1 MSIFSQKRGGKLTGW
16 FIVEVTRNGKRYHH
30 ETTDYHEA
38 RQKELEFAH
47 GIDEPTS
54 VYTLEDLSR
63 DASAECW
70 LGRKDSDQSIR
81 LLKACVSML
90 GPDTPLAEVD
100 YERLEEIVR
109 TMKRTKTRSGR
120 PYDNKTVNRYL
131 ASMSKALQWAVKHP
145 RVTGL
150 RAMPVVPRQP
160 ESEGKIYHLR
170 EQEIPTFVQWIR
182 EHEKPKVALSVELY
196 AVTGMRLSELLKLKP
211 TQVEKDDSGN
221 YHIMLKSEDTKTNA
235 GRPIPIPARL
245 GEPLIVMLKSGVPKE
260 DAIRDACVRASQ
272 ALKTQDRITPH
283 GLRHTTATTL
293 VRKGVPLP
301 VVAKQL
307 GHRNIATTMRYI
319 HMNTEEVRGSTNVMD
334 SLVSSTIA
342 ASKQPNKQ

>member
-1 MSIFSQKRGGKLTGW
+1 MSIFKDTRGKTTKY
-16 FIVEVTRNGKRYHH
+16 IVEVTRNGKRYHH
-30 ETTDYHEA
+30 RTENEA
-38 RQKELEFAH
+38 EALMKELEFTQCV
-47 GIDEPTS
+47 EEKPS
-54 VYTLEDLSR
+54 VYTLDDLAR

-70 LGRKDSDQSIR
+70 LGNKDSEQSIR
-81 LLKACVSML
+81 LLNACVSML
-90 GPDTPLAEVD
+90 GPQTPIAEVD

-109 TMKRTKTRSGR
+109 TMKRTLTRSNR
-120 PYDNKTVNRYL
+120 PYDNKTINRYL
-131 ASMSKALQWAVKHP
+131 ASMSKALQWAVRHP

-150 RAMPVVPRQP
+150 KAMPVVPRQP

-211 TQVEKDDSGN
+211 TQVEQDDSGN

-260 DAIRDACVRASQ
+260 DSIRDACVRASQ

-334 SLVSSTIA
+334 LLVTASKSTR
-342 ASKQPNKQ
+342 KQPNKQ